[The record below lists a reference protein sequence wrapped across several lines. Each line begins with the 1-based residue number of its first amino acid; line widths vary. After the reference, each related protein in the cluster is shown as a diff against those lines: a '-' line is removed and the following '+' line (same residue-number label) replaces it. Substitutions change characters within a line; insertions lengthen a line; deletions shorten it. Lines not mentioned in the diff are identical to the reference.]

1 VANVDSQRS
10 LGIFQQL
17 RLAIQYGMAYK
28 MYDLMSRIDAIKAE
42 IEVRWNALLIYL
54 ITDEDVLAGC
64 GRTPNCIACHER
76 THIRI

>member
-42 IEVRWNALLIYL
+42 IELAVDEHQIASLATRELISAS
-54 ITDEDVLAGC
+54 TTNKVVQPSRSQHVLVL
-64 GRTPNCIACHER
+64 
-76 THIRI
+76 